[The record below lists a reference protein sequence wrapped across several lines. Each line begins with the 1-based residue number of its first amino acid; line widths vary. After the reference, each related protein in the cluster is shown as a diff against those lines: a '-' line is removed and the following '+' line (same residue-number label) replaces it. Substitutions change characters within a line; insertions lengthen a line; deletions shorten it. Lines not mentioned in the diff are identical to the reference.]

1 MFEHLLGSPFSIP
14 PAGGAFPQPLVNL
27 PGIPTDGGFETVDPG
42 SHLVR
47 AASEN
52 AFMFDS
58 SVQFLSQQ
66 FPPLGPVARFV
77 SQGTASGMQ
86 AVSALPGGV
95 SGILGSPFY
104 FNLLPNWLTNDA
116 FQLLFRNDEIQQNAS
131 SVTRFVPAQ

>member
-1 MFEHLLGSPFSIP
+1 MFG
-14 PAGGAFPQPLVNL
+14 
-27 PGIPTDGGFETVDPG
+27 
-42 SHLVR
+42 
-47 AASEN
+47 
-52 AFMFDS
+52 S

-77 SQGTASGMQ
+77 SEASPGAMH
-86 AVSALPGGV
+86 AVSALPGGT

-116 FQLLFRNDEIQQNAS
+116 FPLLFKNGEIQQNAS